1 MMPAK
6 RAQFHRNNCAGYF
19 DSAENALIVVFY
31 A

>member
-6 RAQFHRNNCAGYF
+6 CAQFHRNNCAGYF
-19 DSAENALIVVFY
+19 DNAENALIVVFY